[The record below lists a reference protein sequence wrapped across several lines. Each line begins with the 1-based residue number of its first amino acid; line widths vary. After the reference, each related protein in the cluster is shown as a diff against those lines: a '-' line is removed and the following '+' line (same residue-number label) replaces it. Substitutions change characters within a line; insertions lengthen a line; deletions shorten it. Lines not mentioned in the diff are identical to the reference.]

1 MENLTSK
8 YLINGPNNAIRL
20 TDGKKVLYIFGDY
33 HMPTQYQ
40 QECPINDEYDSIDLD
55 KLLLKFIKTEKNK
68 EFDLF
73 IEWDKFNPDL
83 NNTFRNRYIDQI
95 YKLFN
100 SKILIKKN
108 QIVSSKNFS
117 NFRFHWFDIRS
128 SIPYDNFFFQYGIYT
143 LPFPLYLDNIEAL
156 LKLNKDVINNLE
168 LFIKYLNSNENHYI
182 NKIKNEYTDLKIKKI
197 MNHLLKILIFD
208 NIELSISNIIKIND
222 YIYKNLKTLKD
233 IFTKPEI
240 KINIQTN
247 IYFKMKNN
255 MDTVSLIFVVLTDLY
270 FIRRFLTK
278 DYIKNGIIYTGS
290 SHMRNITFILTT
302 YFKFKI
308 TNIFYKN
315 NKFSLKIITKLKTTN
330 FDYLKVMKLNLD
342 ILNDYDNPIQCIN
355 LFNFPENFL

>member
-156 LKLNKDVINNLE
+156 LKLNKDVINNL
-168 LFIKYLNSNENHYI
+168 
-182 NKIKNEYTDLKIKKI
+182 
-197 MNHLLKILIFD
+197 
-208 NIELSISNIIKIND
+208 
-222 YIYKNLKTLKD
+222 
-233 IFTKPEI
+233 
-240 KINIQTN
+240 
-247 IYFKMKNN
+247 
-255 MDTVSLIFVVLTDLY
+255 
-270 FIRRFLTK
+270 
-278 DYIKNGIIYTGS
+278 
-290 SHMRNITFILTT
+290 
-302 YFKFKI
+302 
-308 TNIFYKN
+308 
-315 NKFSLKIITKLKTTN
+315 
-330 FDYLKVMKLNLD
+330 
-342 ILNDYDNPIQCIN
+342 
-355 LFNFPENFL
+355 